1 MALDFAFSPLL
12 NAKRQLLND
21 ARLIPN
27 GGVDLLMHSLN
38 GNMTTGNQ
46 QRFVMPFA
54 GEIIEVVHGC
64 TSQGAAGTFLVNVTG
79 SAIFGSGITTSV
91 GPNDDLP
98 TQNKTF
104 KRGDIININ
113 VSAAGTTVAD
123 PYWTIVVVYY
133 AFNTK

>member
-21 ARLIPN
+21 ARLLPS
-27 GGVDLLMHSLN
+27 GGIDLLMHSLN
-38 GNMTTGNQ
+38 GNMVTGNQ

-54 GEIIEVVHGC
+54 GEIIEVLHGC
-64 TSQGAAGTFLVNVTG
+64 TSQGAAGTFLVNNTG
-79 SAIFGSGITTSV
+79 SAIFGAVTTSV
-91 GPNDDLP
+91 GPNEDLP
-98 TQNKTF
+98 TLAAKNF

-113 VSAAGTTVAD
+113 VSAAGTTVVD